1 MDASELVEDM
11 IEGMTP
17 ENRALRDFAELSA
30 DWFWEQDAEFRFT
43 RFFGLAPEKLFR
55 DQADFI
61 GKRRWEM
68 PPISG
73 FSPEQLAEHIAVHEA
88 HKPFHNFEYTAT
100 GLGGVLQYYSV
111 SGMPAFDA
119 QGNFAG
125 YHGMARNI
133 SNLRIAELA
142 IKESVRRLRQ
152 IVDGSPIATFV
163 IDAEHRVT
171 HWNRACEQ
179 LTGFSREDI
188 IGQTDT
194 WKAFY
199 TQQQPLMADFVVSGA
214 DRAAIAQHHPR
225 FSQSALISDAVEAEG
240 FFPDMGE
247 DGRWL
252 YFTAVP
258 LRDSEQ
264 KLTGA
269 IETCQDITDQRK
281 AQLALQRLA
290 SRDGLTGIANR
301 RCFDDTIGLEWKR
314 RNTDLQCMSLLILD
328 IDHFKAYN
336 DTYGHPAGDR
346 CLQQIASALEQLLYR
361 PNDVIARYGGE
372 EFAVIMPGS
381 DEDGAIVVATRIL
394 ERVAELAIPHSGVAG
409 GRVTLSI
416 GISTSKT
423 RTDMS
428 LESLISSA
436 DKALYKAKE
445 GGRNRLVVDR
455 PLG

>member
-1 MDASELVEDM
+1 MDSRELVEDM
-11 IEGMTP
+11 IEGMAP
-17 ENRALRDFAELSA
+17 ETRANRDFAEMSA

-73 FSPEQLAEHIAVHEA
+73 FSPEQLAEHIALHEA

-199 TQQQPLMADFVVSGA
+199 PQP
-214 DRAAIAQHHPR
+214 
-225 FSQSALISDAVEAEG
+225 ALISDAVEAEE
-240 FFPDMGE
+240 FFPNMGE

-252 YFTAVP
+252 YLTAVP

-314 RNTDLQCMSLLILD
+314 RNTDLRCMSLLILD